1 MAKKKTERQI
11 SNEKKLLVFL
21 SKINKSND
29 KK

>member
-11 SNEKKLLVFL
+11 ANEKKLLVFL
-21 SKINKSND
+21 SKINKSQD